1 MKEHRRW
8 ILKPKHYN
16 SNKLILTT
24 LCTNVFVSRS
34 TSKSKEADQIFVIN
48 QGKSFICFFSFLF
61 FHFICFTVN
70 ANNDKYN
77 GLVQIENGILFQRMV
92 VNNAFNEYIVKKEI
106 RRK

>member
-1 MKEHRRW
+1 MKQHRLW

-16 SNKLILTT
+16 SNELILTT
-24 LCTNVFVSRS
+24 IVFVSRS
-34 TSKSKEADQIFVIN
+34 TSKSKEADQIFVID
-48 QGKSFICFFSFLF
+48 QGNSYICFFSFLF

-106 RRK
+106 GRK